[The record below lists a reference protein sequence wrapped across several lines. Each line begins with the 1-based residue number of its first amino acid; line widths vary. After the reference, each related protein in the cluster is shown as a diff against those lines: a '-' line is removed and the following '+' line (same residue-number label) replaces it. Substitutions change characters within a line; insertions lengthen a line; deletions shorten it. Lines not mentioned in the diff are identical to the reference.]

1 MAGTQEDKQRF
12 IDLLRA
18 KIDREWKGMKADAAA
33 GGKRRVP
40 RRPDIYL
47 YVQDLGI
54 DPSLIRSHYELPID
68 MVASSRKNESRQGIT
83 IRKNKQPVS
92 IVQSSNSHLRTVQ
105 TALTQTT

>member
-1 MAGTQEDKQRF
+1 
-12 IDLLRA
+12 
-18 KIDREWKGMKADAAA
+18 MKADAAA

-68 MVASSRKNESRQGIT
+68 MVASSRNNKSRQGIT

-92 IVQSSNSHLRTVQ
+92 IDQSSNSHEPYRQRSLKQRKVSV
-105 TALTQTT
+105 